1 MTITA
6 TGRGDAETRSTVLS
20 LVVWTGVAVLGAGAF
35 GVLALARGETISAA
49 WLVVAA
55 VCSYLVAYR
64 FYSRFIA
71 GTVFGV
77 DVRRATPAERL
88 NNGRD
93 YHPTSRWILFG
104 HHFSAISGAGPLVG
118 PTLAAQ
124 FGFLPGT
131 IWLIAGVVLGGA
143 VQDLLILCASMRRDG
158 KSLGQIAKEEVN
170 PVAGMAAMVAIF
182 AIMIILLAVLG
193 LVVVNALRDSPWGLF
208 TISCTI
214 PIALLMGW
222 WMNNFRPGKVAEAT
236 GIGILLLFAALVGG
250 QWVSQSATWA
260 PAFTWSGTKLAWAV
274 MIYGFVAAVLPVWLL
289 LAPRDYLSAFMKV
302 GTILVLGV
310 AIVIVM
316 PPLKLPALTR
326 FIDGTGPVFAGKLF
340 PFAFITIA
348 CGAVSGFHALVSS
361 GTTPKMLRCETD
373 ARFVGYGGMLTES
386 LVGVMALIAAATLE
400 PGVYFAMNVGPAA
413 LGTTS
418 AAAAQTIAQWGF
430 TVSPDQLDAL
440 AKQMGEATL
449 LSRTGGAPSLAVG
462 MAGILGGVFTGSGL
476 ALWYHFAIMFEAVFI
491 LTTIDAGTRVGR
503 FMLQEL
509 LGHAYAPLARTSWY
523 PSIILSSFLV
533 VVGWGYFL
541 YQGVIDPLGG
551 INSLWPLFGIANQL
565 LAAVALCVA
574 TTVLVKMGRQRYMW
588 VPMLPLAWLAAAT
601 LTAGWQ
607 KVFSPDPKLGF
618 LAHAQALANS
628 TLPTASRMIFNDRL
642 DAGLALFFMAVVLIV
657 ILASAREW
665 WMVLAGK
672 KAPVVHEAPY
682 VESELAR
689 VNA

>member
-1 MTITA
+1 MNRLWGALIWI
-6 TGRGDAETRSTVLS
+6 GIS
-20 LVVWTGVAVLGAGAF
+20 VLGAGAF
-35 GVLALARGETISAA
+35 GYIALARGETIGAA
-49 WLVVAA
+49 WLIVAA
-55 VCSYLVAYR
+55 VCTYLVAYR

-71 GTVFGV
+71 DKVFEL
-77 DVRRATPAERL
+77 DPRRATPAERL

-93 YHPTSRWILFG
+93 FHPTNKWILFG

-143 VQDLLILCASMRRDG
+143 VQDFLILCASIRRDG

-170 PVAGMAAMVAIF
+170 PVAGLAAMVAIF
-182 AIMIILLAVLG
+182 AIMIILLAVLA

-208 TISCTI
+208 TLSMTV
-214 PIALLMGW
+214 PIALIMGW
-222 WMNNFRPGKVAEAT
+222 WMNAIRPGKVAEAT
-236 GIGILLLFAALVGG
+236 IIGIILLMFALVGG
-250 QWVSQSATWA
+250 QWVSQHPSWA
-260 PAFTWSGTKLAWAV
+260 PAFTWPGTSLSWAV
-274 MIYGFVAAVLPVWLL
+274 MVYGFIASVLPVWLL

-302 GTILVLGV
+302 GTIMIL
-310 AIVIVM
+310 AIAIMFVM
-316 PPLKLPALTR
+316 PTLKMPAVTQ

-348 CGAVSGFHALVSS
+348 CGAVSGFHALISS
-361 GTTPKMLRCETD
+361 GTTPKMVTCEPD
-373 ARFVGYGGMLTES
+373 ARLVGYGSMLTES
-386 LVGVMALIAAATLE
+386 LVGVMAMVAAATLD
-400 PGVYFAMNVGPAA
+400 PGVYFAMNVGPAT
-413 LGTTS
+413 LGANSES
-418 AAAAQTIAQWGF
+418 AAQVIAQWGF
-430 TVSPDQLDAL
+430 MVSPQQLDAL
-440 AKQMGEATL
+440 AKQVGEMTL

-462 MAGILGGVFTGSGL
+462 MAGILGNVFSGAGL

-509 LGHAYAPLARTSWY
+509 LGHVYAPLGRVSWY
-523 PSIILSSFLV
+523 PSILVSSALV
-533 VVGWGYFL
+533 VLGWGYFL

-574 TTVLVKMGRQRYMW
+574 ATILIKMGKIRYSW
-588 VPMLPLAWLAAAT
+588 VPILPLVWLAAAT

-618 LAHAQALANS
+618 LSHAASLANS
-628 TLPTASRMIFNDRL
+628 TAPGAARMIFNDRV
-642 DAGLALFFMAVVLIV
+642 DAALAVFFMAIVCVV

-665 WMVLAGK
+665 YLVAARK
-672 KAPVVHEAPY
+672 KRPVVNEAPF
-682 VESELAR
+682 VESRLLA
-689 VNA
+689 AE